1 MLPPVIYLYPLNTQV
16 VQVTELQ
23 DEITGQFLVNAA
35 VVATLFDRRGNPD
48 PIFNNISMAYVP
60 GTDATY
66 QGQVPATFDAALGGG
81 YTLVLTAV
89 QAGVQAQWSIPV
101 IVQNRK
107 NQ

>member
-23 DEITGQFLVNAA
+23 DEVTGQFLVSAS
-35 VVATLFDRRGNPD
+35 VTATLFDRRGNPD
-48 PIFNNISMAYVP
+48 PVFNNIAMSYVP
-60 GTDATY
+60 GSDATY
-66 QGQVPATFDAALGGG
+66 QGVVPATFNAAIGGG

-89 QAGVQAQWSIPV
+89 QSGVQAQFSIPV
-101 IVQNRK
+101 IVQLRK

>member
-16 VQVTELQ
+16 VQITELQ
-23 DEITGQFLVNAA
+23 DQVTGQFLVNAS

-48 PIFNNISMAYVP
+48 PVFNGIAMSYVV

-66 QGQVPATFDAALGGG
+66 EGIVPAAFNPKIGGG
-81 YTLVLTAV
+81 YTLVLTAD
-89 QAGVQAQWSIPV
+89 QAGVQAQWTIPV
-101 IVQNRK
+101 IVQTRA